1 MKRVVAS
8 ALLVLGAAPGFA
20 QVVDSLEDPD
30 PSVDGTLRFEIDNA
44 GPGDVID
51 VQVGAPDAVET
62 ISLRETLVFTQD
74 LEIDNSSVDT
84 GVIDVLAPA
93 GSAFLEIQDGVN
105 VTLRDVGLSGLDS
118 TSGDDI
124 ELGTGSLLT
133 LDSER
138 IQQVLTMDIVG
149 MGALRK
155 EGIQQIQLTGINT
168 FEGGLT
174 IDDGDVVGEV
184 RSLGAGTI
192 DLAPDA
198 SSKTARLVFE
208 SSGTDIL
215 GATGPVIADSRSG
228 GGNAGIVKRGSGTL
242 VVTNATIASTLDFD
256 IEEGTLRAGATQLL
270 NGHDFDVGPT
280 ATLELDAVAGTVA
293 SSAVLTGT
301 GTIDVEADDLTFT
314 ADPSGFTGTFDVN
327 DGPGAGA
334 GDGALVLDI
343 AATPAASLRFDA
355 TADGATFTLRDAVG
369 VRWSGDFSG
378 TGVFVKAGAGT
389 TTLTG
394 THSQTGETRVLAGTL
409 VGNTSNLPGDI
420 ALAGG
425 AAVVFDQA
433 SNATYADTIRNF
445 SAGAHTVRKL
455 GGGVLTLAGDQT
467 FTGTFE
473 AIRGGLHFAHGADL
487 TGAGLTVG
495 NGSSGVVTT
504 VTADF
509 DPTGTLDNTISVN
522 GPITFSSD
530 AHVTVGVSS
539 PGSGGGALRSTVFAA
554 TGAVDIQPGAVLVVE
569 PTTGTPSAGDQWD
582 VVTGAAVTGAFD
594 IEQTLLFFVIN
605 QTIEG
610 GNTVRLTLAPSGAML
625 ETEATTSN
633 GRVIGAQ
640 LDEFLGETFAPMSRE
655 EEYQQ
660 AITGIGVADVDGL
673 LESVSPDDLAAGTQI
688 QLANAQRTWRGISD
702 RLALRRIG
710 GVGRDEGSPRPRRTR
725 PSVSASPTS
734 RAAGPDGERPPRE
747 EADWQAWIEASG
759 LFGEL
764 SSNEAREY
772 DYVSAGPLVGADRAL
787 GEAVRLG
794 FALSGGSYAYDT
806 SEGDNEGDGGG
817 VEGTVYG
824 AYVGEPVEVLV
835 GARAGWSRIDT
846 ERTLSVGS
854 ISDRVDGELE
864 GEVYGV
870 FVELTRGFDLP
881 GAVEIAPLASL
892 AWTGVRWDAFDESG
906 SSPLAVRVE
915 EQEIDSILTSLGVRL
930 QGERRMDE
938 NIWFRPRFRALW
950 SREWGDTEREVSGAF
965 ASAPAAGLGAF
976 TVDGAEGPTDLGEI
990 ALGWDVGFTTNAN
1003 LFFDWRGRFGDDLVE
1018 NTISA
1023 GGRIV
1028 W

>member
-1 MKRVVAS
+1 MKRIVAAGS
-8 ALLVLGAAPGFA
+8 VLLALGATSGFA
-20 QVVDSLEDPD
+20 QVVTSPDDPD

-44 GPGDVID
+44 SAGDVID
-51 VQVGAPDAVET
+51 VQVGAPDTVEP

-74 LEIDNSSVDT
+74 LEIDNSSTDT
-84 GVIDVLAPA
+84 AVIDVLAPA
-93 GSAFLEIQDGVN
+93 GSAFLEIQDGVD

-133 LDSER
+133 IDSER
-138 IQQVLTMDIVG
+138 AQQVLTMDIVG
-149 MGALRK
+149 LGALRK

-168 FEGGLT
+168 FSGGFT

-208 SSGTDIL
+208 SSGTDTL
-215 GATGPVIADSRSG
+215 GATGPAITDSRSS

-242 VVTNATIASTLDFD
+242 VVTNATIASSLDFD
-256 IEEGTLRAGATQLL
+256 IEEGTLRVGATQLS
-270 NGHDFDVGPT
+270 NSHDFDVGPT

-293 SSAVLTGT
+293 SSSVLTGT
-301 GTIDVEADDLTFT
+301 GTIDVEADALTFT
-314 ADPSGFTGTFDVN
+314 ADPSGFTGTFDVK

-334 GDGALVLDI
+334 GALVLDI
-343 AATPAASLRFDA
+343 AATPSASLRFDA

-445 SAGAHTVRKL
+445 SAGTHTVRKL
-455 GGGVLTLAGDQT
+455 GGGVLSLADDQT

-473 AIRGGLHFAHGADL
+473 AVRGGLHFGHGADL

-495 NGSSGVVTT
+495 NGSSGVVTNL
-504 VTADF
+504 TADF
-509 DPTGTLDNTISVN
+509 DPTGTLDNTVSIN
-522 GPITFSSD
+522 GPVTFSSD
-530 AHVTVGVSS
+530 SRVTVGVSS
-539 PGSGGGALRSTVFAA
+539 ADSPGDPLRNTVFAA
-554 TGAVDIQPGAVLVVE
+554 TGAVDIQPGAVLAIE
-569 PTTGTPSAGDQWD
+569 TTTGNPTAGDQWD
-582 VVTGAAVTGAFD
+582 VVTGSSVTGDFD
-594 IEQTLLFFVIN
+594 VEQTLFFFSIADSIV
-605 QTIEG
+605 G
-610 GNTVRLTLAPSGAML
+610 GNTVRLTLVPSGASL

-640 LDEFLGETFAPMSRE
+640 LDAFLVPDLGPASRE
-655 EEYQQ
+655 TEYQQ
-660 AITGIGVADVDGL
+660 AIRAIGAAEVDEL
-673 LESVSPDDLAAGTQI
+673 LSSVSPDDLSAGTQI

-710 GVGRDEGSPRPRRTR
+710 GVGREEGSRRPRRTR
-725 PSVSASPTS
+725 PSVSASPRS
-734 RAAGPDGERPPRE
+734 NAAGRDEERAPRE

-787 GEAVRLG
+787 GEQARVG
-794 FALSGGSYAYDT
+794 FALSGGGYSYET
-806 SEGDNEGDGGG
+806 NQGGNEGDGGG

-906 SSPLAVRVE
+906 SSPLAVRVD
-915 EQEIDSILTSLGVRL
+915 EQELDSVLTSLGVRL

-950 SREWGDTEREVSGAF
+950 SREWGGTEREVSGAF
-965 ASAPAAGLGAF
+965 ASAPGAGLGAF
-976 TVDGAEGPTDLGEI
+976 TVEGAEGPTDLGEI